1 MNLIKK
7 IPLPVCGVALGL
19 ATLGNLLQSYSEGVR
34 AACGVVSGLLLA
46 LFLIKC
52 LAYPKTLADDL
63 KNPIMASVAAT
74 FPMTLMLLAAYLK
87 PVLGAAAQ
95 VLWFTAIAL
104 HLALIVYFTIKFI
117 LKLDLSKVFAS
128 YYIVYVGIAVA
139 GVSAP
144 AFGQEGVGA
153 LSFWFG
159 LITLVLLL
167 VLVTTRYVKEPEV
180 PAPAVPLICIYAA
193 PTSLCVAAYVQSVTP
208 KSMGLLLVLYVVASV
223 LYVFAL
229 VQAVGVLR
237 GKFFPSWASLTF
249 PFVISAIAS
258 KQTMACLANLGSPQ
272 AWLAPVVLVETAIAA
287 ALVLYVLVR
296 YVMFVCAPEETSNPV
311 KAQA

>member
-1 MNLIKK
+1 MNPIKR

-19 ATLGNLLQSYSEGVR
+19 AALGNLLQSYSEGVR
-34 AACGVVSGLLLA
+34 AACGVMAGLLLA

-63 KNPIMASVAAT
+63 KSPITASVAAT
-74 FPMTLMLLAAYLK
+74 FPMALMLLAAYLK

-95 VLWFTAIAL
+95 VLWFSASAL
-104 HLALIVYFTIKFI
+104 HLALIVYFTIGFI

-167 VLVTTRYVKEPEV
+167 VLVTTRYVKRPEV

-208 KSMGLLLVLYVVASV
+208 KSAGFLLALYALAAV
-223 LYVFAL
+223 LYVFGL
-229 VQAVGVLR
+229 VQAVRVLR
-237 GKFFPSWASLTF
+237 GPFFPSWSSLTF
-249 PFVISAIAS
+249 PFAIGAVAS
-258 KQTMACLANLGSPQ
+258 KQTMACLANLGAPQ
-272 AWLAPVVLVETAIAA
+272 PWLQPVVLVETVIAVA
-287 ALVLYVLVR
+287 FVAYVLIR
-296 YVMFVCAPEETSNPV
+296 YVTFICAGEKS
-311 KAQA
+311 